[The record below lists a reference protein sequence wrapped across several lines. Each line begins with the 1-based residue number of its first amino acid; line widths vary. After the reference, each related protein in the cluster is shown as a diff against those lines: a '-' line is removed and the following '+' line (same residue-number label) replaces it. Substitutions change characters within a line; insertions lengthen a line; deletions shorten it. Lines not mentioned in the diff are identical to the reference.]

1 MSRRRWRRGR
11 RSQTV
16 TAAKT
21 IATRSASS
29 VCALCVCGG
38 GGGGG
43 EKQDPD
49 KQILCGECDMAFHLR
64 LWTRPSQMFLM
75 MRTGVCVCM
84 CICDLVTF

>member
-1 MSRRRWRRGR
+1 M
-11 RSQTV
+11 

-29 VCALCVCGG
+29 VHVLCVCVCG

-49 KQILCGECDMAFHLR
+49 KQILCGECDMAFHL
-64 LWTRPSQMFLM
+64 
-75 MRTGVCVCM
+75 
-84 CICDLVTF
+84 